1 MKQVPG
7 SLLARRHLATRRFGQ
22 NVLNAHFPI
31 SGFAVKGLIKISK
44 FVYPNQLITILCKHG
59 KALGIPR
66 NREMHHV
73 GKNFP
78 LESKN
83 KLFLTRGRQC
93 LITSGIILITI
104 MIFRN
109 LCYLLLIIQILQTD
123 TQSFQFWCYTSI
135 NYTHL
140 FICSTT
146 VISTRYSRSY
156 TSSRIGGVYWGYYSL
171 YYYQAGLYSRRPSYP
186 SGEQLLPERDV
197 FIPITKPPESTSV
210 RCRSDTLK

>member
-1 MKQVPG
+1 MKRVPG

-78 LESKN
+78 LESEKQTN
-83 KLFLTRGRQC
+83 PHPWPAMFNHQWNYFDHDYDIQK
-93 LITSGIILITI
+93 S
-104 MIFRN
+104 
-109 LCYLLLIIQILQTD
+109 LLLIINNTD
-123 TQSFQFWCYTSI
+123 TANGYAKLPVLMLYII
-135 NYTHL
+135 NYTYL

-197 FIPITKPPESTSV
+197 FIPITKPLESTSV